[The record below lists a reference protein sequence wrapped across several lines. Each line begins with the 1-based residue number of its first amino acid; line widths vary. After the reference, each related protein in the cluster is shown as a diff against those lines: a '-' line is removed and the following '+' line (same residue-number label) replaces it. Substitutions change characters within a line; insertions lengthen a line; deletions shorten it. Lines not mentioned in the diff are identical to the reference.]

1 MQMHPA
7 HTLTL
12 HPPAPCRVMKVGGR
26 YLCVSLA
33 QDHVLEC
40 LMDNFKEGWLVR
52 VHVVAIEISE
62 EVGLGGELPVFVF
75 VMTKMATIPGK
86 PAVKV
91 SVCECIA
98 LCVHV
103 LLSCYAA
110 EYAEY
115 HNTIYL

>member
-1 MQMHPA
+1 
-7 HTLTL
+7 
-12 HPPAPCRVMKVGGR
+12 MKVGGR

-75 VMTKMATIPGK
+75 VMTKMAAIPGK

-91 SVCECIA
+91 SACVWVHSTVCVYTFYCHAMQQNMLII
-98 LCVHV
+98 LILYTCD
-103 LLSCYAA
+103 
-110 EYAEY
+110 
-115 HNTIYL
+115 

>member
-1 MQMHPA
+1 
-7 HTLTL
+7 
-12 HPPAPCRVMKVGGR
+12 MKVGGR

-33 QDHVLEC
+33 QDHVLKC

-62 EVGLGGELPVFVF
+62 EAGLGGELPVFVF

-91 SVCECIA
+91 SECGTVCGVCGVYMVYSWLA
-98 LCVHV
+98 LWGLV
-103 LLSCYAA
+103 LYSGFKYVLI
-110 EYAEY
+110 
-115 HNTIYL
+115 TG

>member
-1 MQMHPA
+1 MATRPHFVLHTHTHTHMRA
-7 HTLTL
+7 HTHT
-12 HPPAPCRVMKVGGR
+12 HTPAPRVMKVGGR

-62 EVGLGGELPVFVF
+62 EAGLGGELPVFVF

-91 SVCECIA
+91 CECV
-98 LCVHV
+98 CVCV
-103 LLSCYAA
+103 CVCVYVWYTA
-110 EYAEY
+110 E
-115 HNTIYL
+115 